1 MANVRTDS
9 PAARAGIVE
18 NDVIVK
24 VGDRTVTSAD
34 ELVVAVN
41 LQKIGEPVR
50 VQLIREG
57 RLVDVDVTPASD

>member
-41 LQKIGEPVR
+41 LQTIGEPVS

-57 RLVDVDVTPASD
+57 RLVDVE